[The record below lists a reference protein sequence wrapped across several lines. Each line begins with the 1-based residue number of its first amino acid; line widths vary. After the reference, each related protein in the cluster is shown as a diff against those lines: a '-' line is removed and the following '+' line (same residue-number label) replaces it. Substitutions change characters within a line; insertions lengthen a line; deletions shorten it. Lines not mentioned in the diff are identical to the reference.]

1 MESLILERQLN
12 FPSINFDPNTGMLK
26 IIGRSIPEDPVK
38 FYEPLE
44 NWISDFIDTKPETLT
59 LFIYLDYL
67 NTHSTEF
74 VLFLMKIIERF
85 YKDNNTKVKVVW
97 NFDEDDEDM
106 EALGVDYAS
115 IIKVPFEYISIVKD

>member
-74 VLFLMKIIERF
+74 VLFLMKIIELP
-85 YKDNNTKVKVVW
+85 YPHHLHQNSK
-97 NFDEDDEDM
+97 
-106 EALGVDYAS
+106 
-115 IIKVPFEYISIVKD
+115 PP